1 MDLAEFIEVERRT
14 IVAEWEA
21 FARSLPE
28 SKGMTS
34 SALRDHAGEIL
45 SAIASDM
52 RSRQTELERSEK
64 SKGRGTAQHLKEIG
78 ELHATLRIEFGFK
91 VGQMVA
97 EYRALR
103 ASVLGLWE
111 KKGTD
116 PGGVTRFNESIDEA
130 LTEAVNSFV
139 KTTEHFREQS
149 LGILSHDLQNPLSGI
164 VLGSTMLMGSDDLS
178 DRNVRVA
185 ARMLNSANRMS
196 RMIADLLDL
205 TRTRFGDL
213 IPVVPT
219 PIDLDPICRQVLAEL
234 EGLHPDG
241 TLTFSGHGDLR
252 GEWDSDRIAQV
263 LSNLVRNAIL
273 HGGATQPIEL
283 IAKDN
288 GDEVVVQ
295 VHDGGPGIPPSAQAT
310 IFEPMVRH
318 SGAKHQTR
326 GLGLG
331 LYIVSQIVLAH
342 GGTVGVTSN
351 AAEGTTFVVHL
362 PRRIPE
368 QRNSARPPAPA

>member
-1 MDLAEFIEVERRT
+1 MDLAEFIDVERRT

-28 SKGMTS
+28 ADGMTS
-34 SALRDHAGEIL
+34 TALRDHADEIL
-45 SAIASDM
+45 SAIAADM
-52 RSRQTELERSEK
+52 RSRQTELERAEK

-116 PGGVTRFNESIDEA
+116 PAGVTRFNESIDEA

-164 VLGSTMLMGSDDLS
+164 VLGSTMLMSSDELS
-178 DRNVRVA
+178 DRSVRVA

-213 IPVVPT
+213 IPVTPK
-219 PIDLDPICRQVLAEL
+219 PIDLDPLCRQVLAEL

-241 TLTFSGHGDLR
+241 RLIFTGEGDLR
-252 GEWDSDRIAQV
+252 GEWDGDRIAQV
-263 LSNLVRNAIL
+263 LSNLVRNAVL
-273 HGGATQPIEL
+273 HGGATQPIQL
-283 IAKDN
+283 AARDN
-288 GDEVVVQ
+288 GDEVVVE
-295 VHDGGPGIPPSAQAT
+295 VHDSGPGIPASAQST

-318 SGAKHQTR
+318 SGNRNQPG

-331 LYIVSQIVLAH
+331 LYIVAQIVLAH
-342 GGTVGVTSN
+342 GGTVSVTSSPT
-351 AAEGTTFVVHL
+351 AGTTFVVHL
-362 PRRIPE
+362 PRRNPGK
-368 QRNSARPPAPA
+368 RNSTRPPASS